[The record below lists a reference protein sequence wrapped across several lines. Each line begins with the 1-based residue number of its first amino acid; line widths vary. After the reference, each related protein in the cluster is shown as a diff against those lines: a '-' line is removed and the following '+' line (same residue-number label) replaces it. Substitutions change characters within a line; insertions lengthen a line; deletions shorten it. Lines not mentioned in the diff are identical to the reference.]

1 MGAIGIRGTT
11 TCGRAGSFISRAAY
25 AQEWTKARRFRIR
38 TMSNYEPNRQPLKKD
53 LAFIHAKKEA
63 QQKITML
70 TGYDYPTACIEDQAG
85 IDIILVGDSVGTN
98 VLGYASE
105 REVTMADMVHH
116 LKAVRRGVAQAYLL
130 VDLPY
135 HSYETPQQ
143 ALANASTLLDHGAD
157 AVKLEGGLEQA
168 ETIRQLT
175 AQGIDVCAHIG
186 FTPQTLHQPGRK
198 ARVQGRSF
206 SQAIGLLESATAV
219 EEAGAQMLVLELIPE
234 PLGKAI
240 TERLRIP
247 TIGIGAGRFC
257 DGQVLIIHDLLGLTP
272 FHLRFV
278 KRYQQYRELTLQAVV
293 AYKNDVETSAFP
305 GRDTAF
311 EMDEDERLKV
321 EQWMRQSQERVS
333 RL

>member
-1 MGAIGIRGTT
+1 
-11 TCGRAGSFISRAAY
+11 
-25 AQEWTKARRFRIR
+25 
-38 TMSNYEPNRQPLKKD
+38 MSDHEPHRPLAKKD
-53 LAFIHAKKEA
+53 LAFIHAKKQA
-63 QQKITML
+63 RQKITML
-70 TGYDYPTACIEDQAG
+70 TGYDYPTACMEDQAG

-135 HSYETPQQ
+135 QSYQTPQQ
-143 ALANASTLLDHGAD
+143 ALTNATTLMDHGAD
-157 AVKLEGGLEQA
+157 GVKLEGGIEQV

-175 AQGIDVCAHIG
+175 AQGISVCGHIG

-198 ARVQGRSF
+198 ARVQGRSS
-206 SQAIGLLESATAV
+206 SQAIALLESATAV
-219 EEAGAQMLVLELIPE
+219 EQAGAQLLVLELIPE

-240 TERLRIP
+240 TEAIRIP

-272 FHLRFV
+272 FRLRFV
-278 KRYQQYRELTLQAVV
+278 KRYQQYRELTLQAI
-293 AYKNDVETSAFP
+293 AGYKHDVEAGNFP
-305 GRDTAF
+305 GSDTAF
-311 EMDEDERLKV
+311 AMDEDERLKV
-321 EQWMRQSQERVS
+321 EQWMHQSR
-333 RL
+333 

>member
-1 MGAIGIRGTT
+1 MQIMINHEDDRHP
-11 TCGRAGSFISRAAY
+11 S
-25 AQEWTKARRFRIR
+25 
-38 TMSNYEPNRQPLKKD
+38 KKD
-53 LAFIHAKKEA
+53 LGFLRAKKQA

-70 TGYDYPTACIEDQAG
+70 TGYDYPTACLEDQAG

-135 HSYETPQQ
+135 QSYETPQL
-143 ALANASTLLDHGAD
+143 ALENATTLLAHGAD
-157 AVKLEGGLEQA
+157 AVKLEGGAEQV
-168 ETIRQLT
+168 ETIRSLA
-175 AQGIDVCAHIG
+175 AQGISVCGHIG

-206 SQAIGLLESATAV
+206 SQAIALLESAIAL
-219 EEAGAQMLVLELIPE
+219 EQSGAELLVLELIPE

-240 TERLRIP
+240 TACLRIP

-257 DGQVLIIHDLLGLTP
+257 DGQVLIIHDLLGITP

-278 KRYQQYRELTLQAVV
+278 KRYQQSRELTLQAM
-293 AYKNDVETSAFP
+293 AQYKHDVEQGLFP
-305 GRDTAF
+305 SGETAF
-311 EMDEDERLKV
+311 QMDEDERLKV
-321 EQWMRQSQERVS
+321 AQWMAQARRSTS
-333 RL
+333 

>member
-1 MGAIGIRGTT
+1 MQIMADYEDDRRSSKKVLGLIR
-11 TCGRAGSFISRAAY
+11 
-25 AQEWTKARRFRIR
+25 
-38 TMSNYEPNRQPLKKD
+38 
-53 LAFIHAKKEA
+53 AKKQA

-70 TGYDYPTACIEDQAG
+70 TGYDYPTACLEDQAG

-135 HSYETPQQ
+135 QSYDTPQL
-143 ALANASTLLDHGAD
+143 ALENATTLLAHGAD
-157 AVKLEGGLEQA
+157 AVKLEGGIEQV
-168 ETIRQLT
+168 ETIRHLT
-175 AQGIDVCAHIG
+175 AQGISVCGHIG

-206 SQAIGLLESATAV
+206 SQATALLESAIAV
-219 EEAGAQMLVLELIPE
+219 EQAGVELIVLELIPE

-240 TERLRIP
+240 TECLRIP

-278 KRYQQYRELTLQAVV
+278 KRYQQSRELTLQAMTQ
-293 AYKNDVETSAFP
+293 YKHDVEQGLFPSDEMAFQ
-305 GRDTAF
+305 
-311 EMDEDERLKV
+311 MDEDEHLKV
-321 EQWMRQSQERVS
+321 KQWMQQVRQKSS
-333 RL
+333 

>member
-1 MGAIGIRGTT
+1 MIDHKDDRH
-11 TCGRAGSFISRAAY
+11 SS
-25 AQEWTKARRFRIR
+25 
-38 TMSNYEPNRQPLKKD
+38 KKD
-53 LAFIHAKKEA
+53 LGVFRARKQA

-70 TGYDYPTACIEDQAG
+70 TGYDYPTARLEDEAG

-116 LKAVRRGVAQAYLL
+116 LKAVRRGVTQAYIL

-135 HSYETPQQ
+135 QSYETPQL
-143 ALANASTLLDHGAD
+143 ALENATTLLAHGAE
-157 AVKLEGGLEQA
+157 AVKLEGGREQV
-168 ETIRQLT
+168 ETIRRLT
-175 AQGIDVCAHIG
+175 AQGISVCGHIG

-198 ARVQGRSF
+198 ARVQGRSS
-206 SQAIGLLESATAV
+206 SQAIALLESAIAL
-219 EEAGAQMLVLELIPE
+219 EQAGAELLVLELVPE

-240 TERLRIP
+240 TECLRIP

-278 KRYQQYRELTLQAVV
+278 KRYQESRELTLQAM
-293 AYKNDVETSAFP
+293 ARYKHDVEQGLFP
-305 GRDTAF
+305 SHETAF
-311 EMDEDERLKV
+311 QMDADEGLKV
-321 EQWMRQSQERVS
+321 EQWLQQRRERTS
-333 RL
+333 TP